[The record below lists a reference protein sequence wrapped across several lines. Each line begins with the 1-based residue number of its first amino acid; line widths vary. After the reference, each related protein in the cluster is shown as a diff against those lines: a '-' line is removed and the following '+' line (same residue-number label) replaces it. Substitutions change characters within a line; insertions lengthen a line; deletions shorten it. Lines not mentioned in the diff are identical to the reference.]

1 MSTDALYERYK
12 DALRTGHIAAVRG
25 RLEAAVEAYAE
36 AAALAP
42 DRPLPHASL
51 GRVLL
56 RLQRVD
62 EALDAFGVAL
72 RCAPRDEV
80 ALTGRA
86 DALVVAGRPVE
97 AAGVLDLLADTQE
110 GAGRLPDACDTVRRA
125 LELVES
131 RARRRHLEALV
142 GELRGPGGE
151 RADEPRIAQALRA
164 LAAPRSRTEEA
175 PAISTS
181 PEHASVRSPDVT
193 VHEGEAAAVEEALVS
208 EEPAVAEE
216 PTVAGASPATIEPA
230 VAQEPL
236 FVADT
241 VTTAVDAAIQTADPA
256 VVHEVVLASV
266 STLRRAGLLTAALD
280 ACTLGL
286 TVAPSDPDLHLV
298 LAELELDHGWIQ
310 VAADKLA
317 ILYRFV
323 ELTGDSPARE
333 RVCAMIGERFPDDA
347 RLRALCA

>member
-1 MSTDALYERYK
+1 MSAEALYERYK

-25 RLEAAVEAYAE
+25 RLDAAVVAYGE

-42 DRPLPHASL
+42 DRPLPHACL

-56 RLQRVD
+56 RLERVD
-62 EALDAFGVAL
+62 EALGAFGVAL

-86 DALVVAGRPVE
+86 DALVAAGRPVE

-110 GAGRLPDACDTVRRA
+110 VAGRLSDACDTVRRA

-142 GELRGPGGE
+142 GELRGSVEG
-151 RADEPRIAQALRA
+151 RADEKQLARA
-164 LAAPRSRTEEA
+164 LQTLETPTASLGAAPA
-175 PAISTS
+175 VSTALDD
-181 PEHASVRSPDVT
+181 ET
-193 VHEGEAAAVEEALVS
+193 VPSLDATVVDGVAAAAIEPPRVEEPPFDAN
-208 EEPAVAEE
+208 AV
-216 PTVAGASPATIEPA
+216 TI
-230 VAQEPL
+230 
-236 FVADT
+236 
-241 VTTAVDAAIQTADPA
+241 AVDAAIETGDPA
-256 VVHEVVLASV
+256 VVHEVVLASA

-286 TVAPSDPDLHLV
+286 TVAPADPDLHLA

-310 VAADKLA
+310 MAADKLA
-317 ILYRFV
+317 ILARFV
-323 ELTGDSPARE
+323 ELTGDTLARE
-333 RVCAMIGERFPDDA
+333 RVCAMVGERFPDDP
-347 RLRALCA
+347 RLSAICV